1 VSRTVSTAELRRR
14 AVAAQ
19 GYASRTRRGRPIEV
33 AEAID
38 RLGCVQLDSISAVER
53 SHRIT
58 LAGRVGSY
66 PRGTVSKLLGQGR
79 VFEYWAHEA
88 CLVPIGDWP
97 MWRRRM
103 DERRS
108 HHWFGPV
115 IDGDPELA
123 DRVLSEIRERGPLG
137 SRDFEGARSGGMWG
151 WKPARRMLDAL
162 WTAGDLVVSGRTG
175 FQRLYDL
182 PERVI
187 PDEILGAATPS
198 EDEFLRALVVRA
210 VRARGVL
217 TDYGVVEHNR
227 LSGGTARI
235 RPHVDALVAD
245 GVLERLEVADGGAP
259 VLVAT
264 GPQPAGSATAAVLLS
279 PFDNLLWDRPFAA
292 RVLGFEHLI
301 EVYKPPPQRRYGYY
315 VLPFLLGDRIV
326 ARLDIRSD
334 RRAGVL
340 RVVAHHPE
348 PQVRWGARHEAGL
361 ERALERLAATAGLE
375 QVQRA
380 DLGAKSASLVAP
392 PRRDD

>member
-14 AVAAQ
+14 AVSAQ
-19 GYASRTRRGRPIEV
+19 GYASRTRSGRPAEV
-33 AEAID
+33 AAAID
-38 RLGCVQLDSISAVER
+38 RLGSVQLDSISAVER

-97 MWRRRM
+97 LWRRRM
-103 DERRS
+103 EGRQA
-108 HHWFGPV
+108 HHWYGPV
-115 IDGDPELA
+115 IDNDPALA

-137 SRDFEGARSGGMWG
+137 SRHFEGTGSGGMWN
-151 WKPARRMLDAL
+151 WKPAKRMLDAL
-162 WTAGDLVVSGRTG
+162 WTAGRLVVCGRSG

-198 EDEFLRALVVRA
+198 EDEFLRGVVVRA

-217 TDYGVVEHNR
+217 TEYGVVEHNR
-227 LSGGTARI
+227 LKGGTARI
-235 RPHVDALVAD
+235 RPHVDALVAE
-245 GVLERLEVADGGAP
+245 GALERLEVADGGPP

-264 GPQPAGSATAAVLLS
+264 GSQPAASLTAAVLLS

-301 EVYKPPPQRRYGYY
+301 EVYKPQPQRRYGYY

-334 RRAGVL
+334 RRASVL
-340 RVVAHHPE
+340 RVLAHHPE
-348 PQVRWGARHEAGL
+348 PRVRWGARHEAGL

-375 QVQRA
+375 KVQRA
-380 DLGAKSASLVAP
+380 DLRAGAAS
-392 PRRDD
+392 

>member
-1 VSRTVSTAELRRR
+1 MSRTVSTAELRRR

-19 GYASRTRRGRPIEV
+19 GYASRTRRGRPAEV
-33 AEAID
+33 AAAVD

-79 VFEYWAHEA
+79 IFEYWAHEA

-97 MWRRRM
+97 VWRRRM
-103 DERRS
+103 HERRS

-115 IDGDPELA
+115 IDRDPELA

-162 WTAGDLVVSGRTG
+162 WTAGDLVVSGRNG

-187 PDEILGAATPS
+187 PDEILGAPTPG
-198 EDEFLRALVVRA
+198 EDEFLRALVLRA

-217 TDYGVVEHNR
+217 TEYGVVEHNR
-227 LSGGTARI
+227 LRGGTARI

-245 GVLERLEVADGGAP
+245 GALERLEVADGGPP
-259 VLVAT
+259 VLVAS
-264 GPQPAGSATAAVLLS
+264 GPRPAGSAAAAVLLS

-301 EVYKPPPQRRYGYY
+301 EVYKPPPERRYGYY

-340 RVVAHHPE
+340 RVLAHYPE
-348 PQVRWGARHEAGL
+348 PRVRWGARHEAGL
-361 ERALERLAATAGLE
+361 ERALERLAATVGLE

-380 DLGAKSASLVAP
+380 DLGAKAASPVAP
-392 PRRDD
+392 RS

>member
-1 VSRTVSTAELRRR
+1 VSRTVSTAELRHR

-19 GYASRTRRGRPIEV
+19 GYASRTRRGRPAEV
-33 AEAID
+33 AAAID
-38 RLGCVQLDSISAVER
+38 RLGSVQLDSISAVER

-66 PRGTVSKLLGQGR
+66 PRGTVSKLLGQGH

-103 DERRS
+103 HERRS

-115 IDGDPELA
+115 IDSDPELA
-123 DRVLSEIRERGPLG
+123 GRVLSEIRERGPLG
-137 SRDFEGARSGGMWG
+137 SRDFDGAGSGGMWG
-151 WKPARRMLDAL
+151 WKPAKRMLDAL
-162 WTAGDLVVSGRTG
+162 WTAGDLVVAGRNG

-187 PDEILGAATPS
+187 PDEILGAPIPG
-198 EDEFLRALVVRA
+198 EDEFLRALVLRA

-217 TDYGVVEHNR
+217 TEYGVVEHNR
-227 LSGGTARI
+227 LRGGTARI

-245 GVLERLEVADGGAP
+245 GALERLEVADGGPP

-264 GPQPAGSATAAVLLS
+264 GPQPAGSTTAAVLLS

-340 RVVAHHPE
+340 RVLAHHPE
-348 PQVRWGARHEAGL
+348 PQVRWAGRHEAGL
-361 ERALERLAATAGLE
+361 ERALERLAATAGLD

-380 DLGAKSASLVAP
+380 DLGAKTASFVAP
-392 PRRDD
+392 P